1 METSVKVKLNPEEN
15 LLKQI
20 RQALEMTQEEF
31 GRTIGVHQT
40 SVARWETGR
49 SKPTFTLAQ
58 IKALQREMRKL
69 GLDFDD
75 LPDDLN

>member
-1 METSVKVKLNPEEN
+1 METSLNVNLNPKEN

-20 RQALEMTQEEF
+20 RQALDMTQEEF

-49 SKPTFTLAQ
+49 SKPTFTIAQ
-58 IKALQREMRKL
+58 IKALQKEMRKL
-69 GLDFDD
+69 NLDFDD
-75 LPDDLN
+75 LPDDIN